1 MPSRDQVMELLDL
14 GHTYETAAG
23 ELGIAP
29 GLAYMIATGMPADGS
44 DTPAPEE
51 LHGQPE
57 LRGGSQQLVNPPSVN
72 PVRRQ
77 AVLDWVRERAT
88 HDLAPGS

>member
-1 MPSRDQVMELLDL
+1 MPSRDQVTGLLDS
-14 GHTYETAAG
+14 GHTFTTAAR

-51 LHGQPE
+51 LAGQPAPP
-57 LRGGSQQLVNPPSVN
+57 GGSQQLVNPPTVN
-72 PVRRQ
+72 PVRRRM
-77 AVLDWVRERAT
+77 VLDWVHERAT
-88 HDLAPGS
+88 HDLNPGS